1 MINWIENA
9 KNRNRSF
16 INLGF
21 TNGWNKDTYDKFNEL
36 LKYKI
41 SDEKINKYRVETQYQ
56 FDIDYNGD
64 KFTVYYST
72 DSGD

>member
-1 MINWIENA
+1 MIDWIENA

-36 LKYKI
+36 LNQYVRNTNEDKI
-41 SDEKINKYRVETQYQ
+41 FEKAHQLKASIMTFIAEKMN
-56 FDIDYNGD
+56 NG
-64 KFTVYYST
+64 K
-72 DSGD
+72 